1 MVQKFIKNIANEN
14 GLKLT
19 KSVAYGVVN
28 GYMVTVKGGYE
39 TSTVTFSGAITDE
52 CGSKL
57 SAVLSSKEFVKEHN
71 VMKFRVLRESV
82 TVEFQNTF
90 NTEKKMKGFVKVF
103 PDVMKECGVIGDGFC
118 TACGN
123 TIEAGQESNVVLING
138 VAHRVHAGCRNS
150 LNERA
155 DVEQAKHETEEKN
168 LGKGILGAFL
178 GSVIGGIVWAVA
190 YYMGWFF
197 SVIGALIGLLAT
209 KGYEKLGG
217 KVCKAKV
224 AIILLATVFGAI
236 FGQVMGDF
244 ASIYVT
250 YIPEG
255 YSIMDIP
262 YIYMY
267 YLTDAEFLRLTL
279 ADFAIGLIF
288 ALAGAAGILAKT
300 SKENK
305 EAALR
310 TEVLE

>member
-1 MVQKFIKNIANEN
+1 MIQKFIKNIANEN

-39 TSTVTFSGAITDE
+39 TSTITFSGAFTDD
-52 CGSKL
+52 CANKISAIL
-57 SAVLSSKEFVKEHN
+57 SNKEFVKEHH

-82 TVEFQNTF
+82 TAEFQNTF
-90 NTEKKMKGFVKVF
+90 NTEKKMKGFVKAF
-103 PDVMKECGVIGDGFC
+103 PDIMRENGVIGDGFC

-138 VAHRVHAGCRNS
+138 IAHRVHAGCTSS

-155 DVEQAKHETEEKN
+155 DVEQSKHETEEKH
-168 LGKGILGAFL
+168 LGKGVFGAFL
-178 GSVIGGIVWAVA
+178 GAILGGIVWAVA

-197 SVIGALIGLLAT
+197 SIIGALIGFLAT

-217 KVCKAKV
+217 KVCKSKV
-224 AIILLATVFGAI
+224 AVILLATVFGAI

-255 YSIMDIP
+255 YSILDIP
-262 YIYMY
+262 YIYAY
-267 YLTDAEFLRLTL
+267 YLNDAEFLRLTL

-288 ALAGAAGILAKT
+288 ALGGAAGILVKT
-300 SKENK
+300 SRENK

>member
-14 GLKLT
+14 AMKIS
-19 KSVAYGVVN
+19 KNVAYGNVG
-28 GYMVTVKGGYE
+28 GYMATLKGGYE
-39 TSTVTFSGAITDE
+39 TSTISFSGAFTDE
-52 CGSKL
+52 SANKI
-57 SAVLSSKEFVKEHN
+57 SAVLSDKEFIKEHH

-82 TVEFQNTF
+82 TAEFQNTF
-90 NTEKKMKGFVKVF
+90 NTEKKMKGFIKAF
-103 PDVMKECGVIGDGFC
+103 PEVLKENGVIGDGFC

-178 GSVIGGIVWAVA
+178 GSILGGVVWAIV
-190 YYMGWFF
+190 YYIGYFAAI
-197 SVIGALIGLLAT
+197 VGALIGFLAT

-224 AIILLATVFGAI
+224 AIILIATVFGAV
-236 FGQVMGDF
+236 FGQVLGDF
-244 ASIYVT
+244 AAIYVT
-250 YIPEG
+250 YASEG
-255 YSIMDIP
+255 YALLDVP
-262 YIYMY
+262 FIYMY
-267 YLTDAEFLRLTL
+267 YLEDSEFLRATI
-279 ADFAIGLIF
+279 ADLIIGIIF
-288 ALAGAAGILAKT
+288 ALGGAYGALRKA